1 MEAHALRLVHEE
13 LRIHGSHIP
22 VSERVSGWKGVG
34 GTAATDLRNIINTRA
49 RARPVAK
56 ATAARARAGNEGAA
70 QRGGARVL
78 THGGGVSGERAARPR
93 LLFPQ
98 RGQKMAAVSS
108 GAAAA
113 AGIPHP
119 NRERAQPAASIHH
132 PNANRAAAAG
142 VAGVAGVGRPPPV
155 RVGYYE
161 MERTIGKG
169 NFAVVKLATHIITK
183 AKVSDTGVAASDAPR
198 GPSAHRPAETP
209 TAHTHTRTHSHTH
222 THTHTLMRPALAP
235 RSRACLVGVMWAAVC
250 FAHAGSSVCLGSNLS
265 FAGVTYMCV
274 CVCVCVLV
282 CSGSLQAGDGAAYV
296 SAGHLLVMMFSLDDE
311 NLKKIFREVQIMK
324 MLRHPH
330 IIRLYQVMETERM
343 IYLVTEYASGGEIF
357 DHLVAHGR
365 MAEKDA
371 RRKFKQIVAAVYFC
385 HCRNIVHR
393 DLKAENLLLDHN
405 LNIKIADFGF
415 SNLFSRGQLL
425 KTWCGSPPYA
435 APELFEGKEYDGPK
449 VDIWSLG
456 VVLYVLVCGALPFDG
471 STLQNLRAR
480 VLSGKFRIPFFI
492 RRLSMEQICKNKW
505 MRQGDPDPEF
515 DRLIAE
521 CEQVKVERETEL
533 INEQVL
539 MAMSEMGF
547 DRERTLQSLHADSYD
562 HYSATYS
569 LLTDKLK
576 RHKNLCL
583 APPTPRPLYP
593 LNALQDQSNAAV
605 SMTVPQVQ
613 LINPE
618 NQIVETDGTMA
629 LDSDEGE
636 EPSPEAM
643 ARYLSMRR
651 HTVGVPDPRT
661 EIQEDLQKLAPGF
674 PRVAPQPPFPPLV
687 PTMAQMH
694 LMPTPNLQPT
704 QQLEYKEQSLLQP
717 PTLQLLNGMG
727 PLGRRAS
734 DGGANIQ
741 LHAQQLLK
749 RPRGQSPLHP
759 ILDVAP
765 VDEEGSD
772 AEPDP
777 EAVQSATKVT
787 SDLSLSC
794 RTTANFP
801 SVALL
806 LSNRF
811 AKRSAAR
818 SRSDSVCRLDVWPS
832 GGWGRPIRALIRAA
846 SCGPGIWRT
855 VPSGTRHTAR
865 VPVTRSASSR
875 QTRREPGRGAG
886 APNSTAERLFLS
898 AEEVQCE
905 VAAPPAGHT
914 RDDQSATALQQ
925 INTADGQRLSVTPDL
940 VMIGL
945 TSGYDHSEILNVHDV
960 STVSA
965 RSSYKDCNTLHLP
978 MERFSPVR
986 RFSDGAATIQAFK
999 TQLENNSLIRQLKQE
1014 CEQLQKMY
1022 AAPQDER
1029 LMEHTQQQHALSLGH
1044 GENQPSSH
1052 LTYQLQRL
1060 RIQPSSPPPTHPNN
1074 HLFRPANQ
1082 SPPPGSQGMMQ
1093 AHGGPSAVQFQHG
1106 SALYQSPSASPPP
1119 TSLPRMALP
1128 NQQPPPGSART
1139 LAQTLPQQQQ
1149 VTIQVQEV
1157 ELGQRQAFLA
1167 TPSHRVLGKQL
1178 SADNAETHSRSLSR
1192 FHTSTY
1198 EQFNPHMFGEAG
1210 VSGVIG
1216 TYNPYLQ
1223 GASLKVPGLEGYQ
1236 GAAAVGYGSPSA
1248 LQQALLSPT
1257 PLEYRQA
1264 QQHVTPTLQGLLSP
1278 RHSLTGHADPRLPPQ
1293 DLAALLKRQSTRPAP
1308 PSAAS
1313 ATPANPQDY
1322 GEMLLLQQLGQAA
1335 ESLEPAPPQAPP
1347 TQHYHHLL
1355 QIRTPPECPAPPLPH
1370 SESMEEDEMPA
1381 YHEGLLAKAA
1391 ASCAETHEL
1400 LAPPHG
1406 STPPYSSPTHRHAY
1420 MRGTTATREACADAA
1435 DCRVMEGDHNGYG
1448 SRAAQGDAYRPRG
1461 SLQRHHTI
1469 QTCDDAYEQAEP
1481 MSGMSLLA
1489 GKALSSARIY
1499 KTPDLQYSVEQA
1511 GGCICC
1517 IKLISVCC
1525 VVLSCQI
1532 LIVCLS
1538 GCRGCGLHAVG
1549 GALGFLFRA
1558 AGSVSD
1564 WLGRVPP
1571 VCCSPIII
1579 RPSRTRNPSYRCHSS
1594 ALAHSDVQGKHRV
1607 LPCAAVGVASRPLRR
1622 GGSFRSGRDVTIDP
1636 FRRDGRL
1643 SLALDFLHFSFYVAR
1658 EQLRLFPHS
1667 DFCTF
1672 GFCDFRFCFAPL
1684 PPRFSFSSFIPSVRP
1699 SVRPRTGAPRGVRRI
1714 PCCSQTLFTSV
1725 SELYRHVDVFS
1736 QTHRRADGRTDGRF
1750 VSRLSR
1756 SLAARRH
1763 SVSSSAVIGRFLPPF
1778 RLRARPA
1785 GGGSAAESDDH
1796 TAVLELEIQSNT

>member
-1 MEAHALRLVHEE
+1 
-13 LRIHGSHIP
+13 
-22 VSERVSGWKGVG
+22 
-34 GTAATDLRNIINTRA
+34 
-49 RARPVAK
+49 
-56 ATAARARAGNEGAA
+56 
-70 QRGGARVL
+70 
-78 THGGGVSGERAARPR
+78 
-93 LLFPQ
+93 
-98 RGQKMAAVSS
+98 MAAVSS

-113 AGIPHP
+113 AGIPLPH
-119 NRERAQPAASIHH
+119 RERAL
-132 PNANRAAAAG
+132 PNAPR
-142 VAGVAGVGRPPPV
+142 VSRPPPA

-169 NFAVVKLATHIITK
+169 NFAVVKLATHMITR
-183 AKVSDTGVAASDAPR
+183 AKVAIKIVDKT
-198 GPSAHRPAETP
+198 
-209 TAHTHTRTHSHTH
+209 
-222 THTHTLMRPALAP
+222 
-235 RSRACLVGVMWAAVC
+235 
-250 FAHAGSSVCLGSNLS
+250 
-265 FAGVTYMCV
+265 
-274 CVCVCVLV
+274 
-282 CSGSLQAGDGAAYV
+282 Q
-296 SAGHLLVMMFSLDDE
+296 LDDE

-330 IIRLYQVMETERM
+330 IIRLYQVMETERL

-480 VLSGKFRIPFFI
+480 VLSGKFRIPFFMSTDCEYLI
-492 RRLSMEQICKNKW
+492 RHMLVLEPSRRLSMEQICKNKW

-533 INEQVL
+533 INEQIL

-547 DRERTLQSLHADSYD
+547 DRERTLQSLHTDAYD

-569 LLTDKLK
+569 LLSDKLK
-576 RHKNLCL
+576 RHKNLCV
-583 APPTPRPLYP
+583 APPTPRPLYT
-593 LNALQDQSNAAV
+593 LNTVQQDQSNTV

-651 HTVGVPDPRT
+651 HTVGVPDPRA
-661 EIQEDLQKLAPGF
+661 ELQEDLQKLAPGF

-749 RPRGQSPLHP
+749 RPRGQSPLVTSPHP

-777 EAVQSATKVT
+777 EAVQRY
-787 SDLSLSC
+787 L
-794 RTTANFP
+794 AN
-801 SVALL
+801 S
-806 LSNRF
+806 S
-811 AKRSAAR
+811 K
-818 SRSDSVCRLDVWPS
+818 
-832 GGWGRPIRALIRAA
+832 
-846 SCGPGIWRT
+846 
-855 VPSGTRHTAR
+855 RHTTHGTG
-865 VPVTRSASSR
+865 P
-875 QTRREPGRGAG
+875 E
-886 APNSTAERLFLS
+886 LS
-898 AEEVQCE
+898 AE
-905 VAAPPAGHT
+905 T
-914 RDDQSATALQQ
+914 
-925 INTADGQRLSVTPDL
+925 QRNRQRGWSPEQ
-940 VMIGL
+940 
-945 TSGYDHSEILNVHDV
+945 HS
-960 STVSA
+960 

-999 TQLENNSLIRQLKQE
+999 MQLENNSLIRQLKQE

-1029 LMEHTQQQHALSLGH
+1029 LMEHTQQQHILYQQEQQILHQQIQALSLGH
-1044 GENQPSSH
+1044 GENHPSSH

-1093 AHGGPSAVQFQHG
+1093 AHGGPTAVQFQHG

-1119 TSLPRMALP
+1119 TSLPRMAMS

-1139 LAQTLPQQQQ
+1139 LAQQQ

-1157 ELGQRQAFLA
+1157 ELGGGAQRQGFLA
-1167 TPSHRVLGKQL
+1167 TPTHRVLGKQL

-1192 FHTSTY
+1192 FHTAMY
-1198 EQFNPHMFGEAG
+1198 EQFTPHMFGEG

-1236 GAAAVGYGSPSA
+1236 GYPSA

-1257 PLEYRQA
+1257 PLEYRPA

-1293 DLAALLKRQSTRPAP
+1293 DLAALLKRQSLRSAP
-1308 PSAAS
+1308 PPGTM
-1313 ATPANPQDY
+1313 ATSTVAPPTNPQDY
-1322 GEMLLLQQLGQAA
+1322 GEMLMLQQLSQAA
-1335 ESLEPAPPQAPP
+1335 ESLDPAPPQAPP
-1347 TQHYHHLL
+1347 PQHYHHLL
-1355 QIRTPPECPAPPLPH
+1355 QIRTLPECPAPQ

-1381 YHEGLLAKAA
+1381 YHEGLLAKATA
-1391 ASCAETHEL
+1391 PCAEAHEM
-1400 LAPPHG
+1400 LAPPLG
-1406 STPPYSSPTHRHAY
+1406 SSPNHRHAY
-1420 MRGTTATREACADAA
+1420 MRSSTAAREACADAA
-1435 DCRVMEGDHNGYG
+1435 ECRVMEGDHNGYS
-1448 SRAAQGDAYRPRG
+1448 SRAAQGDTYRPRA

-1489 GKALSSARIY
+1489 GKALSSARMSDILSQSSLTGSQQLQQREGSVCDVEADVHPAACYPSSCTSDMLLSY
-1499 KTPDLQYSVEQA
+1499 KPPDLQYSVEQA
-1511 GGCICC
+1511 G
-1517 IKLISVCC
+1517 V
-1525 VVLSCQI
+1525 
-1532 LIVCLS
+1532 
-1538 GCRGCGLHAVG
+1538 
-1549 GALGFLFRA
+1549 
-1558 AGSVSD
+1558 
-1564 WLGRVPP
+1564 
-1571 VCCSPIII
+1571 
-1579 RPSRTRNPSYRCHSS
+1579 
-1594 ALAHSDVQGKHRV
+1594 
-1607 LPCAAVGVASRPLRR
+1607 
-1622 GGSFRSGRDVTIDP
+1622 
-1636 FRRDGRL
+1636 
-1643 SLALDFLHFSFYVAR
+1643 
-1658 EQLRLFPHS
+1658 
-1667 DFCTF
+1667 
-1672 GFCDFRFCFAPL
+1672 
-1684 PPRFSFSSFIPSVRP
+1684 
-1699 SVRPRTGAPRGVRRI
+1699 
-1714 PCCSQTLFTSV
+1714 
-1725 SELYRHVDVFS
+1725 
-1736 QTHRRADGRTDGRF
+1736 
-1750 VSRLSR
+1750 
-1756 SLAARRH
+1756 
-1763 SVSSSAVIGRFLPPF
+1763 
-1778 RLRARPA
+1778 
-1785 GGGSAAESDDH
+1785 
-1796 TAVLELEIQSNT
+1796 

>member
-1 MEAHALRLVHEE
+1 
-13 LRIHGSHIP
+13 
-22 VSERVSGWKGVG
+22 
-34 GTAATDLRNIINTRA
+34 
-49 RARPVAK
+49 
-56 ATAARARAGNEGAA
+56 
-70 QRGGARVL
+70 
-78 THGGGVSGERAARPR
+78 
-93 LLFPQ
+93 
-98 RGQKMAAVSS
+98 MAAVSS

-113 AGIPHP
+113 AGIPNPNP
-119 NRERAQPAASIHH
+119 NRERPQQQQQQQPASAALH
-132 PNANRAAAAG
+132 PGAHRSAAAAC
-142 VAGVAGVGRPPPV
+142 RPPLA

-169 NFAVVKLATHIITK
+169 NFAVVKLATHMITK
-183 AKVSDTGVAASDAPR
+183 AKVAIKIVDKT
-198 GPSAHRPAETP
+198 
-209 TAHTHTRTHSHTH
+209 
-222 THTHTLMRPALAP
+222 
-235 RSRACLVGVMWAAVC
+235 
-250 FAHAGSSVCLGSNLS
+250 
-265 FAGVTYMCV
+265 
-274 CVCVCVLV
+274 
-282 CSGSLQAGDGAAYV
+282 Q
-296 SAGHLLVMMFSLDDE
+296 LDDE

-385 HCRNIVHR
+385 HCRSIVHR

-480 VLSGKFRIPFFI
+480 VLSGKFRIPFFMSTDCEYLI
-492 RRLSMEQICKNKW
+492 RHMLILEPSRRLSMEQICKNKW

-515 DRLIAE
+515 DRLIVE

-539 MAMSEMGF
+539 MAMAEMGF

-569 LLTDKLK
+569 LLSDKLK
-576 RHKNLCL
+576 RHKNLCV

-593 LNALQDQSNAAV
+593 LQDQSNAV

-618 NQIVETDGTMA
+618 NQIVETDGPMA

-651 HTVGVPDPRT
+651 HTVGVPDPRA
-661 EIQEDLQKLAPGF
+661 EMQEDLQKLAPGF
-674 PRVAPQPPFPPLV
+674 PRVAPQAPFPPLM
-687 PTMAQMH
+687 PALAQMQ
-694 LMPTPNLQPT
+694 LMPTPSLQPG

-741 LHAQQLLK
+741 LHTQQLLK
-749 RPRGQSPLHP
+749 RPRGQSPLVTSPHP
-759 ILDVAP
+759 IPAVAP

-777 EAVQSATKVT
+777 EAVQRYLAN
-787 SDLSLSC
+787 SC
-794 RTTANFP
+794 KRHTTHGP
-801 SVALL
+801 THSPGHTHSPAL
-806 LSNRF
+806 
-811 AKRSAAR
+811 
-818 SRSDSVCRLDVWPS
+818 
-832 GGWGRPIRALIRAA
+832 
-846 SCGPGIWRT
+846 GPGGELSDAQR
-855 VPSGTRHTAR
+855 AR
-865 VPVTRSASSR
+865 
-875 QTRREPGRGAG
+875 QRG
-886 APNSTAERLFLS
+886 
-898 AEEVQCE
+898 CW
-905 VAAPPAGHT
+905 
-914 RDDQSATALQQ
+914 
-925 INTADGQRLSVTPDL
+925 TPEL
-940 VMIGL
+940 
-945 TSGYDHSEILNVHDV
+945 HC
-960 STVSA
+960 

-986 RFSDGAATIQAFK
+986 RFSDGAATIQAYK

-1029 LMEHTQQQHALSLGH
+1029 LMEHTQQQHVLYQQEQQILHQQIQALSLGH

-1060 RIQPSSPPPTHPNN
+1060 RIQPSSPPPTHPSN

-1082 SPPPGSQGMMQ
+1082 SSPPPPGGGAGLMQ
-1093 AHGGPSAVQFQHG
+1093 THGGPSAVQYQHG
-1106 SALYQSPSASPPP
+1106 SALYQSPSDSPPP
-1119 TSLPRMALP
+1119 TSLPRMALA
-1128 NQQPPPGSART
+1128 NQQPSVPPGSART
-1139 LAQTLPQQQQ
+1139 LAQTLPQQQ

-1157 ELGQRQAFLA
+1157 ELGGGAQRQSFLA
-1167 TPSHRVLGKQL
+1167 TPCHRVLGKQL

-1192 FHTSTY
+1192 FHTSAY
-1198 EQFNPHMFGEAG
+1198 EQLTAQLLGESVMG
-1210 VSGVIG
+1210 S
-1216 TYNPYLQ
+1216 YNPYLQ
-1223 GASLKVPGLEGYQ
+1223 GASLKVPGLEGY
-1236 GAAAVGYGSPSA
+1236 GLSYGGPSA

-1257 PLEYRQA
+1257 PLEYRPPPQ
-1264 QQHVTPTLQGLLSP
+1264 VTPTLQGLLSP

-1293 DLAALLKRQSTRPAP
+1293 ELAALLKRHSRPAP
-1308 PSAAS
+1308 PTAPP
-1313 ATPANPQDY
+1313 TIPQDY

-1335 ESLEPAPPQAPP
+1335 ESLDSAPPQATP

-1355 QIRTPPECPAPPLPH
+1355 QIRTPPECPAPSLPH

-1391 ASCAETHEL
+1391 APCTEAHEL
-1400 LAPPHG
+1400 LAPPLG

-1420 MRGTTATREACADAA
+1420 LRSATATRESCADAA
-1435 DCRVMEGDHNGYG
+1435 DAGMESDHNGYG
-1448 SRAAQGDAYRPRG
+1448 SRSAQSDSYRPRG
-1461 SLQRHHTI
+1461 ALQRHHTI
-1469 QTCDDAYEQAEP
+1469 QTCDDAYEQVEP

-1489 GKALSSARIY
+1489 GKALSSARMSDILSQSSLTGSQQLQQREGPACDVDADVHSSSCYPSSCTTDMLLSY

-1511 GGCICC
+1511 G
-1517 IKLISVCC
+1517 V
-1525 VVLSCQI
+1525 
-1532 LIVCLS
+1532 
-1538 GCRGCGLHAVG
+1538 
-1549 GALGFLFRA
+1549 
-1558 AGSVSD
+1558 
-1564 WLGRVPP
+1564 
-1571 VCCSPIII
+1571 
-1579 RPSRTRNPSYRCHSS
+1579 
-1594 ALAHSDVQGKHRV
+1594 
-1607 LPCAAVGVASRPLRR
+1607 
-1622 GGSFRSGRDVTIDP
+1622 
-1636 FRRDGRL
+1636 
-1643 SLALDFLHFSFYVAR
+1643 
-1658 EQLRLFPHS
+1658 
-1667 DFCTF
+1667 
-1672 GFCDFRFCFAPL
+1672 
-1684 PPRFSFSSFIPSVRP
+1684 
-1699 SVRPRTGAPRGVRRI
+1699 
-1714 PCCSQTLFTSV
+1714 
-1725 SELYRHVDVFS
+1725 
-1736 QTHRRADGRTDGRF
+1736 
-1750 VSRLSR
+1750 
-1756 SLAARRH
+1756 
-1763 SVSSSAVIGRFLPPF
+1763 
-1778 RLRARPA
+1778 
-1785 GGGSAAESDDH
+1785 
-1796 TAVLELEIQSNT
+1796 